1 MILYTRHARM
11 RLNERR
17 IGEDG
22 VEEARETMVEGRQP
36 KVRYDREADIFYILI
51 KEGPAEDAIEVAE
64 DVFVELAEDGSIAGI
79 EVWRASE
86 LALRPIAEE
95 ILRVLRTSGREPQV
109 LACAEGRKNTAK
121 LAAGE

>member
-1 MILYTRHARM
+1 
-11 RLNERR
+11 
-17 IGEDG
+17 
-22 VEEARETMVEGRQP
+22 MVEGRQP

-51 KEGPAEDAIEVAE
+51 KEGPVEDTIEVAE

-86 LALRPIAEE
+86 LVLRPIAEE

-109 LACAEGRKNTAK
+109 LARAEGRKNTAK
-121 LAAGE
+121 LVAGDERTRTQPAGAPR